1 MMSKRLFPGRDR
13 VRQWS
18 VRRLVGKILL
28 AGEESQKRPA
38 LLRNVIADRTAQHGI
53 PGLKS
58 IEHRPLRNRT
68 LDLECRLAA
77 GLGQD
82 SQMLREYYTDHG
94 SVCTSTEST
103 AGRSRTI
110 GAQLSPASAEA

>member
-1 MMSKRLFPGRDR
+1 MARPPLASGNRSDDQKRLFPRRDS

-28 AGEESQKRPA
+28 AGEESQERPA
-38 LLRNVIADRTAQHGI
+38 LLRNMIADRTAQHGI

-77 GLGQD
+77 GMGQR
-82 SQMLREYYTDHG
+82 SQMLREYYPDHTDVII
-94 SVCTSTEST
+94 SV
-103 AGRSRTI
+103 
-110 GAQLSPASAEA
+110 